1 MFFHEDWFMR
11 QIEMLLSAI
20 IQKITKSGESQE
32 TELDAT
38 IRRETERLLREK
50 DVCGAEN
57 HLFAQAEENAGN
69 PVFLKIALDF
79 YSEANKM
86 SDEELEAHN
95 FSRDEIYDGIKEICR
110 ICGVDDASFYVI

>member
-38 IRRETERLLREK
+38 IRRET
-50 DVCGAEN
+50 
-57 HLFAQAEENAGN
+57 
-69 PVFLKIALDF
+69 
-79 YSEANKM
+79 
-86 SDEELEAHN
+86 
-95 FSRDEIYDGIKEICR
+95 
-110 ICGVDDASFYVI
+110 

>member
-1 MFFHEDWFMR
+1 M
-11 QIEMLLSAI
+11 
-20 IQKITKSGESQE
+20 
-32 TELDAT
+32 
-38 IRRETERLLREK
+38 
-50 DVCGAEN
+50 
-57 HLFAQAEENAGN
+57 
-69 PVFLKIALDF
+69 FLKIALDF